1 MLDILI
7 FVCLTVRGHII
18 NDAII
23 YPGCSK
29 ERLYREYFAIYEQY
43 VSFRKSLFR
52 IRSASG
58 HIKLIDSYYV
68 AKI

>member
-7 FVCLTVRGHII
+7 FVCLTVKGHII

-29 ERLYREYFAIYEQY
+29 ERFYRECTLPYANNMFHFENHCFGFA
-43 VSFRKSLFR
+43 VRV
-52 IRSASG
+52 
-58 HIKLIDSYYV
+58 DV
-68 AKI
+68 